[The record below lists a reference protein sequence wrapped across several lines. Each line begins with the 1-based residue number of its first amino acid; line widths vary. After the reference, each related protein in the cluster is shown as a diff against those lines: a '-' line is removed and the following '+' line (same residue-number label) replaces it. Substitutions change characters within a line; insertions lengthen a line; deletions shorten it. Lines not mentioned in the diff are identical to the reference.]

1 MRSVCTRVSDER
13 VVLSLEHSWHV
24 GRNVMLL
31 HIHSQQKSGGSPVGM
46 RACHVHGLMFGDGAN
61 DGMQAC
67 RRLKLMMG
75 D

>member
-13 VVLSLEHSWHV
+13 VVLSRHV
-24 GRNVMLL
+24 GRNVILL
-31 HIHSQQKSGGSPVGM
+31 QIHSQQKSGGSPVGM
-46 RACHVHGLMFGDGAN
+46 RACHVHGLMFGDGDN